1 MSKRTKTEPTISTK
15 KKTMNE
21 KKKIIK
27 DLHSIPN
34 PSSSLSDYKT
44 SIPKDISTTI
54 SSRLRL
60 ILTEPRKA
68 LKEKLE
74 KDKQKICES
83 AVTNIKEEDK
93 NEKCPLTFDP
103 TISHHRVFSDG
114 NTEYTLLE
122 AILLFGR
129 KKLIKLLKCEISDSH
144 EDADRENFPSSATLF
159 YAIVKKDFSNITDL
173 FLDYY
178 SEIAFVNSIRLR
190 KLKIREEV
198 ERQNKEKEREIEKL
212 KKTLFG
218 ENISICDE
226 DRCNR
231 AYVERY
237 IPYFM
242 KKVKGNVNGNGYCNN
257 TEYKLPDIN
266 YNYESTI
273 LVMSIVDETG
283 YLNLFKDIEDLCF
296 EVKGECGDESEKE
309 SESDNWDN
317 DVPETNVFI
326 LKDTNMGGEISFSL
340 THLMMKFDYFTILNY
355 LLRISDIN
363 HDAVKGYLEA
373 MRCIIYLKSSFP
385 APLNGLKDFFVK

>member
-21 KKKIIK
+21 KKKILK
-27 DLHSIPN
+27 DPHSMPN

-54 SSRLRL
+54 SSRLKL

-68 LKEKLE
+68 FKENLEKEKQECL
-74 KDKQKICES
+74 
-83 AVTNIKEEDK
+83 
-93 NEKCPLTFDP
+93 LTFDP
-103 TISHHRVFSDG
+103 TISHHRVFSNGDV
-114 NTEYTLLE
+114 NYTLLE

-129 KKLIKLLKCEISDSH
+129 KKLIKLLKCEISDSQ
-144 EDADRENFPSSATLF
+144 EDADREKFPSSATLF
-159 YAIVKKDFSNITDL
+159 YAIIKKDFSNITDL

-242 KKVKGNVNGNGYCNN
+242 KKVKGNGNGNGNN

-266 YNYESTI
+266 YSYESTI

-283 YLNLFKDIEDLCF
+283 YLNLFTDIEDLCF
-296 EVKGECGDESEKE
+296 EVKGECGDESENEDE
-309 SESDNWDN
+309 SHSCGE

-326 LKDTNMGGEISFSL
+326 LKDTNMGAEISFSL